1 MKYFTD
7 VKTLDELK
15 KAYRRLAMQYHP
27 DCDGSTEAMQEINN
41 EHDALFEI
49 LKRQHNAQAQA
60 DTTGKTKATTETAE
74 EFRQILDILLRLDGL
89 EIELCGSWLW
99 IGGNT
104 KANKD
109 KLKAAGCRWS
119 KSKGKWYWHHAE
131 AGSRWYR
138 GKSSMAEIRTKYGSQ
153 AFRSRGSQD
162 IETATA

>member
-1 MKYFTD
+1 MKYFENI
-7 VKTLDELK
+7 KTLDELK

-27 DCDGSTEAMQEINN
+27 DC
-41 EHDALFEI
+41 
-49 LKRQHNAQAQA
+49 
-60 DTTGKTKATTETAE
+60 
-74 EFRQILDILLRLDGL
+74 
-89 EIELCGSWLW
+89 
-99 IGGNT
+99 GGNT

-109 KLKAAGCRWS
+109 KLKAAGCKWS